1 VTGVY
6 VEELAMKRALWS
18 ASGPNSCHAFCALS
32 FSFSLRKSTTRC
44 SKNRRDTVASLSKAL
59 FIVKVGYISAR
70 EGLNETEQGFRL
82 LLEIDIK
89 ARA

>member
-1 VTGVY
+1 MPCILCLEFLVL
-6 VEELAMKRALWS
+6 LAQI
-18 ASGPNSCHAFCALS
+18 NN
-32 FSFSLRKSTTRC
+32 T
-44 SKNRRDTVASLSKAL
+44 KNRRDTVASLSKAL